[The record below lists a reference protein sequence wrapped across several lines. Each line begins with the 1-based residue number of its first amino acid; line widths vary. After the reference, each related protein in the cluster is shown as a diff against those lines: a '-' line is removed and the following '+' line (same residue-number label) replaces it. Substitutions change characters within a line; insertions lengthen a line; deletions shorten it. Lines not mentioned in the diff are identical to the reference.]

1 MPFSQNHLH
10 KAPYLSVII
19 PAYGQEKT
27 IVEDVNRIDSA
38 LKKTRY
44 TYEIILVIDGK
55 KNHHDHS
62 FELALP
68 LQRKNLQV
76 LGYSTNHGKG
86 YAVRFGMARSAGE
99 VIAFIDSGMEI
110 SPNSLSLALE
120 HMQWYNADIIVGSK
134 RHPASKVDY
143 PPLRKLM
150 SLGYQMLVWAL
161 FGLRVR
167 DTQVGMKIFKREVME
182 KVMPRLLVKRY
193 AFDIE
198 ILALSHALG
207 FVRIYESPVEFGYS
221 FSSVTS
227 AANLRSIYLM
237 IWDTLA
243 VFYRLN
249 IRRYYSIRN
258 RKSWIIDKN
267 VVLRKNLKVH
277 KA

>member
-1 MPFSQNHLH
+1 MPSSQSHLN
-10 KAPYLSVII
+10 KVPYLSVII
-19 PAYGQEKT
+19 PAFGQEKT
-27 IVEDVNRIDSA
+27 LLEDVNRIDNA

-55 KNHHDHS
+55 KNEHDHS
-62 FELALP
+62 LEIAVP

-76 LGYSTNHGKG
+76 LGYSVNHGKG
-86 YAVRFGMARSAGE
+86 YAVRFGMARSSGK
-99 VIAFIDSGMEI
+99 VVAFIDSGMEI
-110 SPNSLSLALE
+110 SPNSLNLAME
-120 HMQWYNADIIVGSK
+120 HLQWYNADIIVGSK

-143 PPLRKLM
+143 PPIRKLM
-150 SLGYQMLVWAL
+150 SLGYQILVWAL

-167 DTQVGMKIFKREVME
+167 DTQVGMKIFRREVME

-207 FVRIYESPVEFGYS
+207 FKRIYESPVEFGYS

-243 VFYRLN
+243 VYYRLN
-249 IRRYYSIRN
+249 IRKYYSIRN
-258 RKSWIIDKN
+258 KKSWIIDKN
-267 VVLRKNLKVH
+267 VMLKKNLEVH